1 MTTAYKRIRIFF
13 SQGNT
18 TLVIFKTNSII
29 RNQSE
34 CILDANHSGSPC
46 NKDIHSPLE
55 MYSPQPTE
63 YTIKKKGKHIIK
75 HEQFEHFG
83 KTTK

>member
-1 MTTAYKRIRIFF
+1 MQTTVAVHVK
-13 SQGNT
+13 
-18 TLVIFKTNSII
+18 
-29 RNQSE
+29 
-34 CILDANHSGSPC
+34 
-46 NKDIHSPLE
+46 KDIHSPLE

-63 YTIKKKGKHIIK
+63 YTIKKGKYIIK

>member
-63 YTIKKKGKHIIK
+63 YTIKKKGETYYKARAV
-75 HEQFEHFG
+75 
-83 KTTK
+83 